1 MTQPTTAPRR
11 PRTVRP
17 RLDAVAA
24 AAVELAREALLEVT
38 EPGQVGEHLRA
49 EASGDRI
56 VTHVFECTMPG
67 YRGWSWVVVVTRAA
81 RAKAATVAETALL
94 PGEDAILAPEWEPWS
109 ERLKPE
115 DIGADDLLPY
125 RDEDPRLEQGYE
137 ATDEED
143 ADAVALWELG
153 LGRPR
158 VLSPQGRAEAAER
171 WIDGDFGPRET
182 SGRGRRGTISANC
195 SSCGFLSKLSGS
207 LRGKFGVCTNE
218 WSPADGKVVHLG
230 FGCGSHSETGQEEA
244 DREIPRAGGVVVD
257 ELDVELQTSASD
269 EASEATTDAAPNAAP
284 DAASEDAAEKPVDAV
299 VTVGPATGEAT
310 PEEPA
315 TDAPATDVPAT
326 DAPATAAPVTD
337 ASAAEVPE
345 ADSAEDVQA
354 ATPEVQQ
361 AAAEAPAANAAPAA
375 DDVPAADAAPAAD
388 DVPAADAAPEGDADA
403 PAQSTGDTDASGVA
417 GDAPAASEDGDA
429 APTEA

>member
-24 AAVELAREALLEVT
+24 DAVELAREALLEVT

-115 DIGADDLLPY
+115 DIGTDDLLPY

-137 ATDEED
+137 ATGDDD
-143 ADAVALWELG
+143 ADNVALWELG

-171 WIDGDFGPRET
+171 WIEGDFGPRET

-207 LRGKFGVCTNE
+207 LRGEFGVCTNE

-230 FGCGSHSETGQEEA
+230 FGCGSHSETGQEDA
-244 DREIPRAGGVVVD
+244 DREIPRASGVVVD
-257 ELDVELQTSASD
+257 ELDVELQTSSSD
-269 EASEATTDAAPNAAP
+269 EAPETTSDAAP
-284 DAASEDAAEKPVDAV
+284 DAASVDAAEKPVDAV

-310 PEEPA
+310 PEVPA
-315 TDAPATDVPAT
+315 TDVPATDVPAT
-326 DAPATAAPVTD
+326 DAPASVAPVAD
-337 ASAAEVPE
+337 VPAAEVPE

-354 ATPEVQQ
+354 AAPEVQQ
-361 AAAEAPAANAAPAA
+361 TAA
-375 DDVPAADAAPAAD
+375 DAPSVDVAPVAEDVPAADAAPAAPED
-388 DVPAADAAPEGDADA
+388 D
-403 PAQSTGDTDASGVA
+403 
-417 GDAPAASEDGDA
+417 DA
-429 APTEA
+429 APTGA

>member
-24 AAVELAREALLEVT
+24 DAVELARAALLDVT

-81 RAKAATVAETALL
+81 RAKSATVAETALL
-94 PGEDAILAPEWEPWS
+94 PGEDSILAPEWEPWS

-115 DIGADDLLPY
+115 DIGTNDLLPY

-137 ATDEED
+137 ATGDED
-143 ADAVALWELG
+143 ADHVALWELG
-153 LGRPR
+153 LGRSR

-195 SSCGFLSKLSGS
+195 SSCGFLSTLSGS
-207 LRGKFGVCTNE
+207 LRGEFGVCTNE

-230 FGCGSHSETGQEEA
+230 FGCGSHSETGQEED
-244 DREIPRAGGVVVD
+244 DREIPRASGVVVD
-257 ELDVELQTSASD
+257 ELDVELQTSASG
-269 EASEATTDAAPNAAP
+269 ET
-284 DAASEDAAEKPVDAV
+284 SEDAAVTPEDAV
-299 VTVGPATGEAT
+299 VTVGPATVGSA
-310 PEEPA
+310 A
-315 TDAPATDVPAT
+315 DGDVTDETASEVSVTDVPGT
-326 DAPATAAPVTD
+326 DIPGADVPGAD
-337 ASAAEVPE
+337 VPE
-345 ADSAEDVQA
+345 ADSAEDGHA
-354 ATPEVQQ
+354 ATGDAGASAVLTT
-361 AAAEAPAANAAPAA
+361 A
-375 DDVPAADAAPAAD
+375 DDVP
-388 DVPAADAAPEGDADA
+388 
-403 PAQSTGDTDASGVA
+403 TGSESG
-417 GDAPAASEDGDA
+417 EA